1 MLEQVLGLGLLER
14 APGRGLPPLVVLLPL
29 AELLLAGLLLP
40 AVGLLLLLLLL
51 LPAAAELELGRGAG
65 VRQAGRGLVLL
76 GPACHR
82 QRRPGLHAR
91 CAATCRLGWRQQEVA
106 ARRRRKPSCCPLLE
120 RSRRHLGDQGF
131 T

>member
-1 MLEQVLGLGLLER
+1 LSRCWAGLGLLER

-40 AVGLLLLLLLL
+40 GVGLLLLL
-51 LPAAAELELGRGAG
+51 LPAAAELQLGRGAG
-65 VRQAGRGLVLL
+65 VRQAGPAAPASRPVLL

-91 CAATCRLGWRQQEVA
+91 CW
-106 ARRRRKPSCCPLLE
+106 
-120 RSRRHLGDQGF
+120 
-131 T
+131 